1 MNPRRDGW
9 LIAICIGR
17 IFAYANFMV
26 YAACLPVLREQWRMS
41 AAEAGTIAS
50 AYLLAYTVSLVVSS
64 WLAERF
70 GPRRIFRISA
80 ASSALTALAFGFCAR
95 DYASGFVFYAL
106 AAVTQGGNYTPAVML
121 LAERYRPEGRGA
133 AVGWLIAST
142 SIGYAFSL
150 AVSGAL
156 LAWGGY
162 RLAFIGTGVLPAFG
176 AIILWSALGRV
187 PNTIYERSRVKS
199 SAAAIWKNLDARRL
213 IAGYTWHC
221 WELLGMW
228 AWTPAFLAA
237 SFALSGSAATDA
249 AALASY
255 MIAAMHIVGAV
266 ASSTMGHLSDVLGRR
281 TVLIALAALGA
292 TLSLVLGWLVS
303 WPATI
308 LVALIL
314 VYGFAAIGD
323 SPVLS
328 TALTE
333 AVSPRYLGSA
343 LAVRSLTGFTAGA
356 IAPTAFGIVFDLSN
370 GAAAWGPAFMVLA
383 IGGLGATWYAW
394 RLAPTRLGAEE

>member
-1 MNPRRDGW
+1 MKPRRDGW

-41 AAEAGTIAS
+41 AAEAGSIAS
-50 AYLLAYTVSLVVSS
+50 AYLLAYTASLVVSS

-70 GPRRIFRISA
+70 GPRRIFAIA
-80 ASSALTALAFGFCAR
+80 AATSALTALAFGFFAH
-95 DYASGFVFYAL
+95 DYASGLFLYAL
-106 AAVTQGGNYTPAVML
+106 AAITQGGNYTPAVML
-121 LAERYRPEGRGA
+121 VAERYDPKNRGS

-142 SIGYAFSL
+142 SVGYAFSL
-150 AVSGAL
+150 LVSGLL
-156 LAWGGY
+156 LARGGY
-162 RLAFIGTGVLPAFG
+162 RLAFVGTGVLPAFG
-176 AIILWSALGRV
+176 AIILWSALKRV
-187 PNTIYERSRVKS
+187 PNTIYERSKVKS
-199 SAAAIWKNLDARRL
+199 SAAALWKNPDARRL

-237 SFALSGSAATDA
+237 SFALSGAAAMDA

-266 ASSTMGHLSDVLGRR
+266 ASSTMGYLSDVLGRR

-356 IAPTAFGIVFDLSN
+356 IAPTAFGVVLDLSN

-394 RLAPTRLGAEE
+394 RYRPAPSGATA

>member
-1 MNPRRDGW
+1 MKNIARDGW
-9 LIAICIGR
+9 LVSICIGR
-17 IFAYANFMV
+17 VFAYANFMV

-50 AYLLAYTVSLVVSS
+50 AYLLAYTASLVASS

-70 GPRRIFRISA
+70 GPRRIFAISA
-80 ASSALTALAFGFCAR
+80 ATSALTALVFGFFAR
-95 DYASGFVFYAL
+95 GYASGLLLYAL

-121 LAERYRPEGRGA
+121 VAERYRPESRGA

-150 AVSGAL
+150 AVSGGL

-162 RLAFIGTGVLPAFG
+162 PLAFIGTGVLPALG
-176 AIILWSALGRV
+176 AIVLWLTLRRV
-187 PNTIYERSRVKS
+187 PNTVYERSKVKS
-199 SAAAIWKNLDARRL
+199 SAAALWKNPAARRL

-237 SFALSGSAATDA
+237 SLSLSGAAAMDA
-249 AALASY
+249 AASASY
-255 MIAAMHIVGAV
+255 MIAAMHIMGAV
-266 ASSTMGHLSDVLGRR
+266 ASSTMGHLSDILGRR

-292 TLSLVLGWLVS
+292 ALSLTLGWLVS
-303 WPATI
+303 WPAPI

-333 AVSPRYLGSA
+333 SVSPRHLGSA
-343 LAVRSLTGFTAGA
+343 LAIRSLSGFTAGA
-356 IAPTAFGIVFDLSN
+356 ISPTAFGFVLDLSN
-370 GAAAWGPAFMVLA
+370 ESAAGWGPAFMVFA

-394 RLAPTRLGAEE
+394 RLAPRSEE